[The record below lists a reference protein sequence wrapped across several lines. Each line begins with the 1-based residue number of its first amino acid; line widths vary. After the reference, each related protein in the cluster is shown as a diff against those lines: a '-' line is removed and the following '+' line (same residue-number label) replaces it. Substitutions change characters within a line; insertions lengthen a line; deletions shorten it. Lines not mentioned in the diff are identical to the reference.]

1 LTRGARVVGALL
13 LSLTLGACAAG
24 TPDDDASPATSDA
37 LDRPAVGG
45 SDRTEVA
52 PDASVPNTTPPPDTG
67 SAVARPSW
75 LGTRALPLAPDGF
88 GQRLPTPPELTDRR
102 LATPPLPDPVPTLAP
117 ADGFAASIAPIPTDV
132 LARSTWGP
140 DCPVSVEELRYLALR
155 FVGFDGL
162 THTGELIV
170 HRDVAK
176 DVVDVFAELHAAR
189 FPLEEV
195 RVISRADLAAPAT
208 GDGNVTSSF
217 VCRPTVGGSRWSEH
231 AFGRAIDLNPFHN
244 PYVRDD
250 LILPEL
256 AGSYVDRNDVR
267 PGMIVAGDVVTQ
279 AFARIGWGWGG
290 DWTGRATDP
299 MHFSSSGR

>member
-1 LTRGARVVGALL
+1 MRGARVVGALL

-24 TPDDDASPATSDA
+24 APDEDVSPAVSGA
-37 LDRPAVGG
+37 LDGQAVGG
-45 SDRTEVA
+45 HDRAEVA
-52 PDASVPNTTPPPDTG
+52 PDASVPDTTPPPDTG
-67 SAVARPSW
+67 SAFARPSW

-88 GQRLPTPPELTDRR
+88 GERLPTPPELIDRR
-102 LATPPLPDPVPTLAP
+102 LVTPPLPDPAPTLAQ
-117 ADGFAASIAPIPTDV
+117 ADGFAAAISPIPADV
-132 LARSTWGP
+132 LARSTWDP
-140 DCPVSVEELRYLALR
+140 DCPVTVEELRYLALR

-170 HRDVAK
+170 HRDVAQ
-176 DVVDVFAELHAAR
+176 DVVGVFAELHAAR

-195 RVISRADLAAPAT
+195 RVISRAELAAPAT
-208 GDGNVTSSF
+208 GDGNVTSAF
-217 VCRPTVGGSRWSEH
+217 VCRSTVGGSRWSEH
-231 AFGRAIDLNPFHN
+231 AFGRAVDLNPFHN

-256 AGSYVDRNDVR
+256 AGSYVDRSDVR

-299 MHFSSSGR
+299 MHFSVSGR